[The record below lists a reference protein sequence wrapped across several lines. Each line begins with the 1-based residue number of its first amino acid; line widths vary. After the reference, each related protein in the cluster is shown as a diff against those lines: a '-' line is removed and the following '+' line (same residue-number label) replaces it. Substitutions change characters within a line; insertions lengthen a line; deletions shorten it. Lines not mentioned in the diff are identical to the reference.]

1 MRDQLSELHKPTTI
15 RIISFTGLL
24 ILALAI
30 LVIANLLYVWS
41 GPKKPSVE
49 QSERR
54 QIQTIVIQIKAL
66 VEEQGIPKNINSLPA
81 ELFGSNPRSEVYLNK
96 DAFKLDSSG
105 RICDSSG
112 TPYIIAVGNGV
123 ISVTSLHY
131 SLSSTAHYVEK

>member
-1 MRDQLSELHKPTTI
+1 MRLSTPSI
-15 RIISFTGLL
+15 RLLSFAGLL

-41 GPKKPSVE
+41 GPQKPSVE

-66 VEEQGIPKNINSLPA
+66 VEEQGIPKNINSLPS
-81 ELFGSNPRSEVYLNK
+81 ELFGSNPHSEVYLNK
-96 DAFKLDSSG
+96 DAFQLDSAG

-112 TPYIIAVGNGV
+112 TPYVIAIGNGT

-131 SLSSTAHYVEK
+131 SLSSTANYVEK